1 MDDSKIIYAR
11 RCVECSRLT
20 AVVYSTSEFV
30 SWIRGELIQKAMP
43 TTSAED
49 REFLLSGFCPECQK
63 EIFTDDEDDDFIPT
77 RQKGEPMINQRRGAG
92 VWFAYDLKA
101 ISPVGK
107 VYKQGY
113 YEDELEEAKVDADTL
128 IKLGYR
134 DVTLTERKWHKE
146 KTRRY

>member
-20 AVVYSTSEFV
+20 AIVYSTSEFV

-63 EIFTDDEDDDFIPT
+63 EIFTDDEDDDFIFPD
-77 RQKGEPMINQRRGAG
+77 
-92 VWFAYDLKA
+92 FD
-101 ISPVGK
+101 
-107 VYKQGY
+107 
-113 YEDELEEAKVDADTL
+113 DDD
-128 IKLGYR
+128 
-134 DVTLTERKWHKE
+134 D
-146 KTRRY
+146 